1 MLNEPKTRVYLK
13 KFKDLDRIV
22 SVSVFVEIDSGM
34 RENEQDNVLKLA
46 RNAVVL
52 ISRSWAGLIYLVSGE
67 LPHLIAALT

>member
-13 KFKDLDRIV
+13 KFKDLDRI
-22 SVSVFVEIDSGM
+22 VSVFVEIDSGM

>member
-22 SVSVFVEIDSGM
+22 SVFVEIDSGL
-34 RENEQDNVLKLA
+34 RESEQDNVLKLA